1 MSALPLALVL
11 RVGTAAAQT
20 PPPVAPEPW
29 PQTAAPPLAAEPPRP
44 PVMRWYGWQTLA
56 ADIGAVTLTLVLGA
70 NVDERSDA
78 AVIGTAALGATAFLL
93 GGPTVHAAHGH
104 WDKAGIS
111 LALRVG
117 LVLLAGGIGAA
128 IGGDACG
135 QYHYDHEFC
144 AEGYALAGAVIGAGA
159 AVIVDA
165 ALGSEEI
172 APRAAR
178 TPRVAFTPLRGG
190 GGSLSLAA
198 HF

>member
-1 MSALPLALVL
+1 
-11 RVGTAAAQT
+11 
-20 PPPVAPEPW
+20 
-29 PQTAAPPLAAEPPRP
+29 
-44 PVMRWYGWQTLA
+44 MRWYGWQTLA

-70 NVDERSDA
+70 NVDERNDA

-93 GGPTVHAAHGH
+93 GGPIVHAAHGH

-111 LALRVG
+111 LALRAG
-117 LVLLAGGIGAA
+117 LVLLAAGVGAA
-128 IGGDACG
+128 IGADACG

-165 ALGSEEI
+165 ALGSDEI
-172 APRAAR
+172 ATRAAS

-190 GGSLSLAA
+190 GSLSLAA
-198 HF
+198 RF